1 MLIGDKRTPKVRRS
15 VVVSFAAPPSLTCA
29 DLSGQACCKPCD
41 GILAWMVCGAY
52 LSWGQ
57 PGTAVRISTTCAVD
71 DIGEL
76 SLPQRAALH
85 QLSVE
90 RTIQSA

>member
-1 MLIGDKRTPKVRRS
+1 
-15 VVVSFAAPPSLTCA
+15 
-29 DLSGQACCKPCD
+29 
-41 GILAWMVCGAY
+41 MVYGAY

-57 PGTAVRISTTCAVD
+57 LLESAQTCPVD